1 MTPDK
6 KPSASPRRKAGEV
19 PTNVAPECLAKTS
32 VLADLVQYAPASI
45 VSKTIIDSP
54 AGTVTVFAF
63 DKGQK
68 LSEHTSPY
76 NALVQ
81 LIDGAATITIAAKPF
96 RLTRGQIIIMP
107 ANVPHSLTA
116 DQKFKMLLTLIR
128 NP

>member
-6 KPSASPRRKAGEV
+6 KAI
-19 PTNVAPECLAKTS
+19 TNVAPECLAKTHL
-32 VLADLVQYAPASI
+32 LADLVQYAPASI

-54 AGTVTVFAF
+54 QGTVTVFAF

-81 LIDGAATITIAAKPF
+81 IIDGAAAITIASKTF
-96 RLTRGQIIIMP
+96 RLSQGQIIIMP

-128 NP
+128 SS